1 MSADLD
7 DGVET
12 VAEMATALA
21 AGDVTSAELAER
33 ALLRLEIWQPI
44 TNAFSQVWSAEAM
57 AAAAHADAARRRGEH
72 PLAGIPIAVKDLFD
86 VTGQPTTGCS
96 AAYAGRVARRDA
108 TTIDR
113 VRRAGLVMIGKTNQH
128 ELAAGGTN
136 LASACG
142 PTRNP
147 WAPAHMT
154 GGSSGGSAAAVACG
168 VVPWALGSDTGGSI
182 RIPSSFCGTVG
193 LKPTTGAIETDGML
207 PLAPSMDC
215 PGPIAATVEDA
226 WLLHR
231 VLAGGRVEM
240 PAREWLLRRPA
251 EPFRIGVP
259 DGYFADNAHDDVRRA
274 VEATADVLS
283 GAGMVVRPVDGH
295 GIDDQRHVWSD
306 VCFAEFAESH
316 PALRDPI
323 LRARLAPQVRSWIE
337 RGEAVSERDRR
348 HATYRRAEIARWFR
362 ERLSG
367 VDALLIPT
375 TPYAAPGAEQ
385 DEVRLSAD
393 VVVRV
398 AEVGPGYLTSSINL
412 AGLPAISVPGGWTAG
427 GLPIGVTLVGNADDD
442 ELVARIAARWQ
453 DASGHQPQ
461 RPGIAGRSD

>member
-1 MSADLD
+1 MD
-7 DGVET
+7 T

-21 AGDVTSAELAER
+21 NGEVTSADLVER
-33 ALLRLEIWQPI
+33 ALVRLERWQPV
-44 TNAFSQVWSAEAM
+44 TNAFSQVWRAEAVE
-57 AAAAHADAARRRGEH
+57 AAARADAARRRGGH

-86 VTGQPTTGCS
+86 VAGHPTTGCS
-96 AAYAGRVARRDA
+96 AAYAGSVARRDA
-108 TTIDR
+108 TTIER
-113 VRRAGLVMIGKTNQH
+113 ARRAGLVMIGKTNQH

-147 WAPAHMT
+147 WAPGHMT

-168 VVPWALGSDTGGSI
+168 IVPWALGSDTGGSI

-231 VLAGGRVEM
+231 VLAGGRVEV
-240 PAREWLLRRPA
+240 PARESLLRRPA
-251 EPFRIGVP
+251 EPFRIGLP
-259 DGYFADNAHDDVRRA
+259 DGYFADNVHDDVQRA
-274 VEATADVLS
+274 VDATADVLS
-283 GAGMVVRPVDGH
+283 GAGMVVRRVDGH
-295 GIDDQRHVWSD
+295 GIDDQRRVWSD

-316 PALRDPI
+316 PALRDPAT
-323 LRARLAPQVRSWIE
+323 RARLAPQVRSWIE
-337 RGEAVSERDRR
+337 RGEALSERDRL
-348 HATYRRAEIARWFR
+348 HAANRRVEIARWFR

-375 TPYAAPGAEQ
+375 TPYAAPRAEQ
-385 DEVRLSAD
+385 AEVQLSAD

-398 AEVGPGYLTSSINL
+398 AEVGPGYLTSSVNL
-412 AGLPAISVPGGWTAG
+412 SGMPAISVPGGWTAG
-427 GLPIGVTLVGNADDD
+427 GLPIGVTLVGNANDD
-442 ELVARIAARWQ
+442 ELVARIAMRWQ
-453 DASGHQPQ
+453 DASGYQPK
-461 RPGIAGRSD
+461 RPDIAGRPD